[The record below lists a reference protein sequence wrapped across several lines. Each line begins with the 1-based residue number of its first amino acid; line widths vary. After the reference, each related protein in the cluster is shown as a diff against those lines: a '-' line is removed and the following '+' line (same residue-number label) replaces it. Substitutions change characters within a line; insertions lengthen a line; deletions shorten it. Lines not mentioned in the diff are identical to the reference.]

1 MENLDPHLPPNQE
14 WKMVCFSLK
23 RLPRLFKGGGGGG
36 GFQAAKKVLSDSI
49 GLVDF
54 AIRQVNSLLQ
64 LPDW

>member
-1 MENLDPHLPPNQE
+1 MENLDPHPRPNQE

-23 RLPRLFKGGGGGG
+23 RLPRLFKGGG

-54 AIRQVNSLLQ
+54 AIRQVNSLLK